1 MASSFLPSRS
11 ESEIV
16 ANFWNNGYLSM
27 PPEAFAQVLN
37 KVERGIL
44 DGSLSL
50 PINIDKLT
58 KQIPKGY

>member
-1 MASSFLPSRS
+1 M
-11 ESEIV
+11 

-44 DGSLSL
+44 DGFLSL

-58 KQIPKGY
+58 KQIPEGY

>member
-1 MASSFLPSRS
+1 
-11 ESEIV
+11 V
-16 ANFWNNGYLSM
+16 
-27 PPEAFAQVLN
+27 AFAQILN

-58 KQIPKGY
+58 KQIPEGY